1 MSDLPDDVT
10 DEPQLELDGLNPYI
24 FRSKGVLTSGLDP
37 KLYNSKLFP
46 VGTVV
51 ELTEGKFPL
60 VDVDDL
66 YNYSKQTHVIGGKTV
81 RIISFD
87 NDCHE
92 PNINCK
98 ITVIE
103 HKIGGRRSRR
113 SRRRRSR
120 RRRSRHARSRSKR
133 Y

>member
-24 FRSKGVLTSGLDP
+24 FRSKGVLSPNMDGEIYD
-37 KLYNSKLFP
+37 SKLFP
-46 VGTVV
+46 INSRV

-60 VDVDDL
+60 VDYKDR
-66 YNYSKQTHVIGGKTV
+66 YSFSKKTHVIGGKTV
-81 RIISFD
+81 RIIGSN
-87 NDCHE
+87 NDCHK
-92 PNINCK
+92 PNNGCI

-103 HKIGGRRSRR
+103 HKDGGRRS
-113 SRRRRSR
+113 RRSR